1 MQEPNWAAAAAVLG
15 EHSMTAVHR
24 KILEWHRVDA
34 AAAAGMAVGGSECL
48 MMGVL

>member
-1 MQEPNWAAAAAVLG
+1 MQEPNWAAAAVLG

-34 AAAAGMAVGGSECL
+34 AAAGMAVGGSECL